1 MTCEIIHAEVS
12 YQWKVHLNR
21 DFESNDSKPIY
32 YLTPCM
38 EMAFIVHVVLKP
50 KDETLKERSES
61 EMNIDVPGNVDKVM
75 DDIDNA
81 MDVDGVMDTDEMID
95 ANMDVDEVE
104 DASLKMDV
112 DVDVPTGLG
121 QSTPEDSLVEH
132 FTVVMT
138 PGSWMDDI

>member
-21 DFESNDSKPIY
+21 DFESNDS
-32 YLTPCM
+32 
-38 EMAFIVHVVLKP
+38 
-50 KDETLKERSES
+50 ERSES

-75 DDIDNA
+75 DDIYNA